1 MVNTTILRAMLYR
14 NCSFQVSG
22 QAYDHVLATQRD
34 QRPPLGG
41 ESELTAEFLSIEYHS
56 TLAHFQRNGAHW
68 AFSCCFAFLSDTVI
82 LPRVIR
88 QLRIM
93 PVILQFHRA
102 IQKCL
107 QHVRRSHSEV
117 QGRLAQHCL
126 PAFLAS
132 RIPAGG
138 ADRFPQPLPWLWR
151 PAVNARFSHS
161 QGCRACECLCSGTRR
176 WGAILGINWHG
187 SIVFWISLCHIKV
200 IEFAA
205 IETLISYLIQDKDT
219 AKQLGWKIP
228 KIQTS
233 FVTN

>member
-1 MVNTTILRAMLYR
+1 MVNTTILRAMLYSHF
-14 NCSFQVSG
+14 SFQVSG

-93 PVILQFHRA
+93 QVMLQFHRA

-126 PAFLAS
+126 PALLAS

-138 ADRFPQPLPWLWR
+138 ADRFPQPLPWL
-151 PAVNARFSHS
+151 
-161 QGCRACECLCSGTRR
+161 
-176 WGAILGINWHG
+176 
-187 SIVFWISLCHIKV
+187 
-200 IEFAA
+200 
-205 IETLISYLIQDKDT
+205 
-219 AKQLGWKIP
+219 
-228 KIQTS
+228 
-233 FVTN
+233 